1 MILIEVI
8 AMIKREHYLEQLRP
22 FIDKPLI
29 KVLTGIRRSGKS
41 AILTMLKEEL
51 AQRGISDE
59 NIIFI
64 NFESMEYADID
75 NAKSLYYFVKSKIIN
90 KLKYYILLDEIQEVK
105 NWEKAI
111 NSFMVDC
118 NADIYITGS
127 NSKLLSSELA
137 TYIAGR
143 YIEINVTPL
152 SFKENLE
159 FKRIFTGA
167 EITDIQK
174 EFIRY
179 IRLGGFPVIHIADY
193 SYEDAYK
200 IINDIYASVTLR
212 DVVRRN
218 KIRNIELL
226 EKTVKYVFE
235 NIGNMFSAKKVSDY
249 FKNQQRKVDIET
261 VYNYLNAL
269 EAAFIIYRVPRYDLR
284 GKEVLQTNEKYFIGD
299 LGLKYAVMGYKDRDI
314 SGILENIVFLELKRK
329 GYQVY
334 IGKFDDKEIDFVA
347 EKKEKK
353 IYVQVAY
360 RLSEQATVEREF
372 GALLGIRD
380 HYPKYVVTMED
391 FWQDNIEGI
400 KHKNLAEF
408 LLMDEY

>member
-1 MILIEVI
+1 
-8 AMIKREHYLEQLRP
+8 MIKREHYLEQLRP

-75 NAKSLYYFVKSKIIN
+75 NAKSLYSFVKSKIEN

-159 FKRIFTGA
+159 FKRILTGT
-167 EITDIQK
+167 EITNIQK

-179 IRLGGFPVIHIADY
+179 IRLGGFPVIHTADY

-200 IINDIYASVTLR
+200 IINDIYASATLR
-212 DVVRRN
+212 DIVQRN
-218 KIRNIELL
+218 RIRNIELL
-226 EKTVKYVFE
+226 EKIVKYVFE
-235 NIGNMFSAKKVSDY
+235 NIGNIFSAKKVSDY
-249 FKNQQRKVDIET
+249 FKNQQRKVDIGT
-261 VYNYLNAL
+261 VYNYLDAL
-269 EAAFIIYRVPRYDLR
+269 EGAFIIYRVPRYDLR

-299 LGLKYAVMGYKDRDI
+299 QGLKYAVMGYKERDI

-334 IGKFDDKEIDFVA
+334 VGKFDDKEIDFVA

-360 RLSEQATVEREF
+360 KLSEEATVEREF
-372 GALLGIRD
+372 GALLGVRD

-391 FWQDNIEGI
+391 FWQDNIEGV

>member
-1 MILIEVI
+1 
-8 AMIKREHYLEQLRP
+8 MIKRELYLKQLRP

-41 AILTMLKEEL
+41 SILMMLHDEL
-51 AQRGISDE
+51 TQRGISDE
-59 NIIFI
+59 NIVYI
-64 NFESMEYADID
+64 NFESMEYSNID
-75 NAKSLYYFVKSKIIN
+75 NAKSLYSFVKLKFTN
-90 KLKYYILLDEIQEVK
+90 ELKYYILLDEIQEV
-105 NWEKAI
+105 NSWEKAI
-111 NSFMVDC
+111 NSFLVDF

-159 FKRIFTGA
+159 FKKILTGTD
-167 EITDIQK
+167 ITDIQK
-174 EFIRY
+174 EFIRF
-179 IRLGGFPVIHIADY
+179 IRLGGFPIIHTASY
-193 SYEDAYK
+193 SHEDAYK
-200 IINDIYASVTLR
+200 IIKDIYASAILR
-212 DVVRRN
+212 DIVQRN
-218 KIRNIELL
+218 RIRNIELL
-226 EKTVKYVFE
+226 EKIVKFVFE
-235 NIGNMFSAKKVSDY
+235 NIGNMFSAKKVADY

-269 EAAFIIYRVPRYDLR
+269 EGAFIIYRVPRYDLR

-299 LGLKYAVMGYKDRDI
+299 QGLKYAVMGYKDRDI

-334 IGKFDDKEIDFVA
+334 VGKFDDKEIDFVA
-347 EKKEKK
+347 EKKERKV
-353 IYVQVAY
+353 YVQVAY
-360 RLSEQATVEREF
+360 KLSEESTIEREF
-372 GALLGIRD
+372 GVLLGIRD

-400 KHKNLAEF
+400 RHKNLAEF
-408 LLMDEY
+408 LLMEEY

>member
-1 MILIEVI
+1 
-8 AMIKREHYLEQLRP
+8 MIKREHYLEQIRP

-41 AILTMLKEEL
+41 AILMMLKGEL
-51 AQRGISDE
+51 VQRGISPE
-59 NIIFI
+59 NIIHI
-64 NFESMEYADID
+64 NFESMEYSDMD
-75 NAKSLYYFVKSKIIN
+75 NAKSLYDFVKSKIKN
-90 KLKYYILLDEIQEVK
+90 EFKYFVLLDEIQEV
-105 NWEKAI
+105 NSWEKAI
-111 NSFMVDC
+111 NSFMVDF

-143 YIEINVTPL
+143 YIEINITPL

-159 FKRIFTGA
+159 FRKVLTGTG
-167 EITDIQK
+167 ISDNQK

-179 IRLGGFPVIHIADY
+179 LRFGGFPVIHTAEY
-193 SYEDAYK
+193 SYEEAYK
-200 IINDIYASVTLR
+200 IINDIYASAILR
-212 DVVRRN
+212 DIVQRN
-218 KIRNIELL
+218 RIRNIELL
-226 EKTVKYVFE
+226 ERIVKYVFE

-249 FKNQQRKVDIET
+249 FKNQQRKIDINT
-261 VYNYLNAL
+261 VYNYLDAL
-269 EAAFIIYRVPRYDLR
+269 EGAFIIYRVPRYDLR
-284 GKEVLQTNEKYFIGD
+284 GKEVLQTNEKYFLGD
-299 LGLKYAVMGYKDRDI
+299 QGLKYAVMGYKDRDI

-334 IGKFDDKEIDFVA
+334 MGKFDDKEIDFVA
-347 EKKEKK
+347 EKKGKK

-360 RLSEQATVEREF
+360 KLSEEAIVEREF
-372 GALLGIRD
+372 GALLGLRD

-391 FWQDNIEGI
+391 FWQDNIEGVM
-400 KHKNLAEF
+400 HKNIAEF

>member
-1 MILIEVI
+1 
-8 AMIKREHYLEQLRP
+8 MIKRELYLEQLRP

-41 AILTMLKEEL
+41 AILMMLQEEL
-51 AQRGISDE
+51 TQRGTSAE
-59 NIIFI
+59 NIVYI
-64 NFESMEYADID
+64 NFESMEYSDID
-75 NAKSLYYFVKSKIIN
+75 NAKSLYSFIKSKITT

-105 NWEKAI
+105 SWEKAV
-111 NSFMVDC
+111 NSFLVDF

-143 YIEINVTPL
+143 YIEINVTSL
-152 SFKENLE
+152 SFKENLQ
-159 FKRIFTGA
+159 FKKILTGTD
-167 EITDIQK
+167 ITDIQK
-174 EFIRY
+174 EFIRF
-179 IRLGGFPVIHIADY
+179 IRLGGFPILHTAGY
-193 SYEDAYK
+193 SHEDAYK
-200 IINDIYASVTLR
+200 IIKDIYASAILR
-212 DVVRRN
+212 DIVQRN
-218 KIRNIELL
+218 RIRNIELL
-226 EKTVKYVFE
+226 EKIVKYVFE
-235 NIGNMFSAKKVSDY
+235 NIGNMFSAKKVADY

-261 VYNYLNAL
+261 VYNYLDAL
-269 EAAFIIYRVPRYDLR
+269 EGAFIIYRVPRYDLR

-299 LGLKYAVMGYKDRDI
+299 QGLKYAVMGYKDRDI

-334 IGKFDDKEIDFVA
+334 VGKFDEKEIDFVA
-347 EKKEKK
+347 VKKEQKV
-353 IYVQVAY
+353 YVQVAY
-360 RLSEQATVEREF
+360 KLAEESTVEREF

>member
-1 MILIEVI
+1 
-8 AMIKREHYLEQLRP
+8 MIKREYYLEQIRP

-41 AILTMLKEEL
+41 AILMMLKEEL
-51 AQRGISDE
+51 AHRGISHK
-59 NIIFI
+59 NIIYI

-75 NAKSLYYFVKSKIIN
+75 NVKSLYAFVKSKIKN
-90 KLKYYILLDEIQEVK
+90 ELKYYILLDEIQEVK
-105 NWEKAI
+105 SWEKAI

-159 FKRIFTGA
+159 FKKILTRIDP
-167 EITDIQK
+167 TDIHK
-174 EFIRY
+174 ELVQFIRM
-179 IRLGGFPVIHIADY
+179 GGFPIIHTASY
-193 SYEDAYK
+193 SREDAYK
-200 IINDIYASVTLR
+200 IINDIYASAILR
-212 DVVRRN
+212 DIVQRN
-218 KIRNIELL
+218 RIRNIELL
-226 EKTVKYVFE
+226 EKIVKYVFE
-235 NIGNMFSAKKVSDY
+235 NIGNMFSAKKVADY
-249 FKNQQRKVDIET
+249 FKNQQKKVDIET
-261 VYNYLNAL
+261 VCNYLNAL
-269 EAAFIIYRVPRYDLR
+269 EGAFIIYRVPRYDLR

-299 LGLKYAVMGYKDRDI
+299 QGLKYAVMGYKDRDI

-334 IGKFDDKEIDFVA
+334 VGKFDDKEIDFVA
-347 EKKEKK
+347 VKKEQKV
-353 IYVQVAY
+353 YVQVAY
-360 RLSEQATVEREF
+360 KLVEESTVEREF

>member
-1 MILIEVI
+1 
-8 AMIKREHYLEQLRP
+8 MIKREHYLEQIRS

-41 AILTMLKEEL
+41 AILMMLKEEL
-51 AQRGISDE
+51 VQRGINHE
-59 NIIFI
+59 NIIYI

-75 NAKSLYYFVKSKIIN
+75 NAKSLYTFVKSKI
-90 KLKYYILLDEIQEVK
+90 KTELKYYILLDEIQEVK
-105 NWEKAI
+105 SWEKAI

-118 NADIYITGS
+118 NADVYITGS

-159 FKRIFTGA
+159 FKKVLTNT
-167 EITDIQK
+167 EISDIQK

-179 IRLGGFPVIHIADY
+179 LRLGGFPIIHTADY

-200 IINDIYASVTLR
+200 IINDIYASATLR
-212 DVVRRN
+212 DIVQRN
-218 KIRNIELL
+218 RIRNIDLL
-226 EKTVKYVFE
+226 DKVVKYVFE

-249 FKNQQRKVDIET
+249 FKNQQRKVDVET
-261 VYNYLNAL
+261 VYNYLDAL
-269 EAAFIIYRVPRYDLR
+269 EGAFIIYRVPRYDLR

-299 LGLKYAVMGYKDRDI
+299 QGLKYAVMGYKDRDI
-314 SGILENIVFLELKRK
+314 SGILENIVFLELKRR

-334 IGKFDDKEIDFVA
+334 VGKFDDKEIDFVA
-347 EKKEKK
+347 EKKGQK

-360 RLSEQATVEREF
+360 KLSEESTVEREF
-372 GALLGIRD
+372 GALLGVRD

-391 FWQDNIEGI
+391 FWQDNVEGI

-408 LLMDEY
+408 LLMEEY

>member
-1 MILIEVI
+1 
-8 AMIKREHYLEQLRP
+8 MIKREHYLGQIRP

-41 AILTMLKEEL
+41 AILTMLKGEFV
-51 AQRGISDE
+51 QRGISPD
-59 NIIFI
+59 NIIYI
-64 NFESMEYADID
+64 NFESMEYTDMED
-75 NAKSLYYFVKSKIIN
+75 AKSLYDFVKSKIKNESI
-90 KLKYYILLDEIQEVK
+90 YFILLDEIQEV
-105 NWEKAI
+105 NFWEKAI
-111 NSFMVDC
+111 NSFMVDF

-143 YIEINVTPL
+143 YIEINITPL

-159 FKRIFTGA
+159 FRKVITGTG
-167 EITDIQK
+167 ISDIQK

-179 IRLGGFPVIHIADY
+179 LRFGGFPVIHTVEY
-193 SYEDAYK
+193 SYEEAYK
-200 IINDIYASVTLR
+200 IINDIYASAILR
-212 DVVRRN
+212 DIVQRN
-218 KIRNIELL
+218 RIRNIELL
-226 EKTVKYVFE
+226 ERIVKYVFE

-249 FKNQQRKVDIET
+249 FKNQQRKVDIDT
-261 VYNYLNAL
+261 VYNYLDAL
-269 EAAFIIYRVPRYDLR
+269 EGAFIIYRVPRYDLR
-284 GKEVLQTNEKYFIGD
+284 SKEVLQTNEKYFIGD
-299 LGLKYAVMGYKDRDI
+299 QGLKYAVMGYKDRDI

-334 IGKFDDKEIDFVA
+334 VGKIDDKEIDFVA

-360 RLSEQATVEREF
+360 KLSEEATVEREF
-372 GALLGIRD
+372 GALLGVRD

-391 FWQDNIEGI
+391 YWQDNIEGVM
-400 KHKNLAEF
+400 HKNIAEF

>member
-1 MILIEVI
+1 MIAII
-8 AMIKREHYLEQLRP
+8 RRELYLEQLRP

-41 AILTMLKEEL
+41 SILLMLQEEL
-51 AQRGISDE
+51 TQRGVNDE
-59 NIIFI
+59 NIIYI
-64 NFESMEYADID
+64 NFESMEHSDMD
-75 NAKSLYYFVKSKIIN
+75 NAKSLYSFVKSKVSN
-90 KLKYYILLDEIQEVK
+90 EFKCYILLDEIQEVK
-105 NWEKAI
+105 GWEKAI
-111 NSFMVDC
+111 NSFLVDF
-118 NADIYITGS
+118 NVDIYITGS

-159 FKRIFTGA
+159 FKKILTRIDP
-167 EITDIQK
+167 TDIHK
-174 EFIRY
+174 ELVQFIRM
-179 IRLGGFPVIHIADY
+179 GGFPIIHTASY
-193 SYEDAYK
+193 SREDAYK
-200 IINDIYASVTLR
+200 IINDIYASAILR
-212 DVVRRN
+212 DIVQRN
-218 KIRNIELL
+218 RIRNIELL
-226 EKTVKYVFE
+226 EKIVKYVFE
-235 NIGNMFSAKKVSDY
+235 NIGNMFSAKKVADY
-249 FKNQQRKVDIET
+249 FKNQQKKVDIET
-261 VYNYLNAL
+261 VCNYLNAL
-269 EAAFIIYRVPRYDLR
+269 EGAFIIYRVPRYDLR

-299 LGLKYAVMGYKDRDI
+299 QGLKYAVMGYKDRDI

-334 IGKFDDKEIDFVA
+334 VGKFDDKEIDFVA
-347 EKKEKK
+347 VKKEQKV
-353 IYVQVAY
+353 YVQVAY
-360 RLSEQATVEREF
+360 KLVEESTVEREF

>member
-1 MILIEVI
+1 
-8 AMIKREHYLEQLRP
+8 MIKREYYLEQLRP

-41 AILTMLKEEL
+41 VILTMLKEEL

-59 NIIFI
+59 NIIHI

-75 NAKSLYYFVKSKIIN
+75 NAKSLYSFVKSKIIN
-90 KLKYYILLDEIQEVK
+90 ELKYYMLLDEIQEVK

-159 FKRIFTGA
+159 FKKLLTRT
-167 EITDIQK
+167 ELTDLQK

-179 IRLGGFPVIHIADY
+179 IRLGGFPIIHTADY

-200 IINDIYASVTLR
+200 IINDIYASVILR
-212 DVVRRN
+212 DIVQRN
-218 KIRNIELL
+218 RIRNIELL
-226 EKTVKYVFE
+226 EKIVKYVFE

-269 EAAFIIYRVPRYDLR
+269 EGAFIIYRVPRYNLR

-299 LGLKYAVMGYKDRDI
+299 QGLKYAVMGYKDRDI

-334 IGKFDDKEIDFVA
+334 VGKFDDKEIDFVA

-353 IYVQVAY
+353 IYVQIAY
-360 RLSEQATVEREF
+360 KLSEEATVKREF
-372 GALLGIRD
+372 GALLGVRD

-391 FWQDNIEGI
+391 FWQDNIEGV

>member
-1 MILIEVI
+1 
-8 AMIKREHYLEQLRP
+8 MIKREYYLEQIRP

-41 AILTMLKEEL
+41 AILMMLKEEL
-51 AQRGISDE
+51 AHRGISHK
-59 NIIFI
+59 NIIYI

-75 NAKSLYYFVKSKIIN
+75 NAKSLYNFVKSKIKN
-90 KLKYYILLDEIQEVK
+90 ELKYYILLDEIQEV
-105 NWEKAI
+105 NDWEKAI
-111 NSFMVDC
+111 NSFTVDC
-118 NADIYITGS
+118 NSDIYLTGS

-159 FKRIFTGA
+159 FKRALTGTG
-167 EITDIQK
+167 ISNIQE

-179 IRLGGFPVIHIADY
+179 LRLGGFPVIHTADY
-193 SYEDAYK
+193 SYEEAYK
-200 IINDIYASVTLR
+200 IINDIYASATLR
-212 DVVRRN
+212 DIVQRN
-218 KIRNIELL
+218 RIRNIEML
-226 EKTVKYVFE
+226 EKIVKYVFE

-261 VYNYLNAL
+261 VYNYLDAL
-269 EAAFIIYRVPRYDLR
+269 EGAFIIYRVPRYDLR

-299 LGLKYAVMGYKDRDI
+299 QGLKYAVMGYKDRDI

-334 IGKFDDKEIDFVA
+334 VGKFDDKEIDFVA

-360 RLSEQATVEREF
+360 KLSEEATVEREF
-372 GALLGIRD
+372 GALLGVRD
-380 HYPKYVVTMED
+380 HYPKYVVTMEE

-408 LLMDEY
+408 LLMEEY

>member
-1 MILIEVI
+1 
-8 AMIKREHYLEQLRP
+8 MIKREHYLEQLRT

-41 AILTMLKEEL
+41 AILMMLKEEL
-51 AQRGISDE
+51 VHRGISDE
-59 NIIFI
+59 NIIYI

-75 NAKSLYYFVKSKIIN
+75 NAKSLYAFVKSKISN
-90 KLKYYILLDEIQEVK
+90 KLKHYILLDEIQEVK

-111 NSFMVDC
+111 NSFMVDY

-143 YIEINVTPL
+143 YVEINVTPL

-159 FKRIFTGA
+159 FKKILTGTELA
-167 EITDIQK
+167 DISK

-179 IRLGGFPVIHIADY
+179 LRLGGFPVIHTANY

-200 IINDIYASVTLR
+200 IINDIYASATLR
-212 DVVRRN
+212 DIVQRHR
-218 KIRNIELL
+218 IRNIELL
-226 EKTVKYVFE
+226 EKVVKYVFE
-235 NIGNMFSAKKVSDY
+235 NIGKMFSAKKVSDY

-261 VYNYLNAL
+261 IYNYLKAL

-299 LGLKYAVMGYKDRDI
+299 QGLKYAVMGYKDRDI
-314 SGILENIVFLELKRK
+314 SGILENIVFLELKRR

-334 IGKFDDKEIDFVA
+334 VGKFNDKEIDFVA
-347 EKKEKK
+347 EKKEQR

-360 RLSEQATVEREF
+360 KLSEEATIEREF
-372 GALLGIRD
+372 GALLGVRD